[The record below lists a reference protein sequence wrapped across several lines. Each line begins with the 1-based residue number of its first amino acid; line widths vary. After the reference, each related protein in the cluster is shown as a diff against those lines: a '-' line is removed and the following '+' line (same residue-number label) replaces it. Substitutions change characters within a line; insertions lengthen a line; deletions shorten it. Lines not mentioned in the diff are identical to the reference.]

1 MSLCHRSLHV
11 VPQIMEALPADGY
24 RPSGGSVGAG
34 LAGAEYGSVS
44 SASPHAA
51 VPSASGGLTIA
62 CPAGDMVVIPV
73 APMAAPRWRSY
84 VVLLVFV

>member
-11 VPQIMEALPADGY
+11 VPQIMEALLVDGY
-24 RPSGGSVGAG
+24 RPSGGSAGAG

-44 SASPHAA
+44 SASRHAA
-51 VPSASGGLTIA
+51 VPPGGLTIA

-73 APMAAPRWRSY
+73 TPMAALRWQSY
-84 VVLLVFV
+84 VVLVLFV